1 MKHEC
6 WDRVVASLKPV
17 KGQIVDVQE
26 SRTLVTCFFRQNH
39 VSLYCVVVLNS
50 KDDLLA
56 IAWPC
61 QPDIHETTN
70 GLKAKTHDILSQSL
84 IYV

>member
-6 WDRVVASLKPV
+6 WDRVVASLKPA
-17 KGQIVDVQE
+17 KRQIVDVQE
-26 SRTLVTCFFRQNH
+26 WSRTLVTCFFRQNH

-56 IAWPC
+56 IAWP
-61 QPDIHETTN
+61 PGH
-70 GLKAKTHDILSQSL
+70 ASQ
-84 IYV
+84 IFMRPQTA